1 MLALLG
7 HAAAGGALTVAAALL
22 LVSAS
27 IVVFVAAAELGLG
40 RWAFVCLAG
49 GVQVAGH
56 FLLSTLHAG
65 HATAGYASGHAQ
77 AHAYGSPAAA
87 PVGML
92 EGPLQHL
99 LSGQGAWMVPLH
111 VLAFAAIALAV
122 TLAAPLARAVA
133 RLVQPLLASPMP
145 PRFDTGHVPF
155 DVLADRATSLLACTV
170 SRRGPPAFV

>member
-65 HATAGYASGHAQ
+65 HAIAGYPSGHAQ

-87 PVGML
+87 PVGIL

-111 VLAFAAIALAV
+111 VLAFAAIALAA

-133 RLVQPLLASPMP
+133 RLVQPLIASPLP
-145 PRFDTGHVPF
+145 PLFDRRHVPF
-155 DVLADRATSLLACTV
+155 SAAVHRAAALLATTV